1 MKKLVLK
8 YFGEIILD
16 YWFLLG
22 FRSRMFFVNT
32 LSGGSTFDMVG
43 GWARAGAGW
52 FVGYHNTFHFRG
64 TKGG

>member
-1 MKKLVLK
+1 MSGDL
-8 YFGEIILD
+8 
-16 YWFLLG
+16 FLLG
-22 FRSRMFFVNT
+22 FRSRMFFMNT

-43 GWARAGAGW
+43 GWAGAGW